1 MSGPNYTGL
10 DKGYII
16 DDAVP
21 EFTVVKLVSVEHAA
35 SYNGTGFAFGVCQ
48 EHIVEE
54 RDFGQR
60 VANVRMEGVTR
71 AVAAGAIALG
81 AEVYAA
87 PDGRVTDDDDTGSNP
102 KLGRCVTPSPGA
114 DRQLDLWLT
123 HL

>member
-21 EFTVVKLVSVEHAA
+21 EFTVVKLVSTEHAA
-35 SYNGTGFAFGVCQ
+35 AYDGTGFAFGVCQ
-48 EHIVEE
+48 EHIVED

-71 AVAAGAIALG
+71 AVADGAIAIG
-81 AEVYAA
+81 EEVYAA
-87 PDGRVTDDDDTGSNP
+87 ADGRVTNDNTGAPP